1 MKNIT
6 TICTHMITWGMVLF
20 LAQTSADNVM
30 QLFLFA
36 VGNAML
42 AGLCFL
48 IRLKVKKIGWFLLCH
63 VTCMAGCIYLVGVM
77 YGKGVFAF
85 LYVLTV
91 FWSLILRVLPAAAW
105 LENPSGIYVG
115 ALVVIYFIHWI
126 YKAPQ
131 GVKTATVV
139 ATVVLFLLKQ
149 LYQNL
154 DAADKFVDLRTMST
168 KINTKSVKSLSK
180 QLSLIYVGMLGG
192 ILGILGVIGAEDV
205 WNMLFKMGDKILR
218 FIVSLIPEGEKP
230 VYEKTFGTVN
240 NGGAGGLDALA
251 KESPIMQK
259 IGEIF
264 AFVGGIAIA
273 VALLF
278 LLIRGLVLLYRY
290 FVSTKAET
298 EEELVREKLY
308 VGKEKSKVR
317 KGRIFQRFEQN
328 PTKKVRRIYKR
339 NMQKLDQVD
348 IRQFPYLNPEEQVEK
363 LGSYKVEKE
372 TREEIKEIYER
383 ARYSTEKVSD
393 ADVKRMQTI
402 M

>member
-1 MKNIT
+1 
-6 TICTHMITWGMVLF
+6 
-20 LAQTSADNVM
+20 
-30 QLFLFA
+30 
-36 VGNAML
+36 
-42 AGLCFL
+42 
-48 IRLKVKKIGWFLLCH
+48 
-63 VTCMAGCIYLVGVM
+63 M

-383 ARYSTEKVSD
+383 ARYSTEKVTD
-393 ADVKRMQTI
+393 ADAKRMHTI